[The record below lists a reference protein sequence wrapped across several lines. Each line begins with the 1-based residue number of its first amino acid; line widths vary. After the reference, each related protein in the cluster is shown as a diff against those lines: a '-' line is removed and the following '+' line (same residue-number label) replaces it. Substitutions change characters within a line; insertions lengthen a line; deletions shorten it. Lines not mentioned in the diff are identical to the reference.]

1 MLWVAVGTGLVLSF
15 IFAETIGLA
24 AGGLV
29 VPGYIAMYLDRP
41 LMLVGTFIAAL
52 VSFLIVRA
60 ISRKTILYG
69 RRRLIL
75 AILLGFIFSAL
86 LRTSGTQVAMTHQ
99 FTPVGFII
107 PGLLAYWMDKQGI
120 IDTVATL
127 LIAGVV
133 VRLIVIL
140 IAQGNPNVL
149 AI

>member
-1 MLWVAVGTGLVLSF
+1 MLWVAVGTGLVISF

-29 VPGYIAMYLDRP
+29 VPGYIAMFLDRP
-41 LMLVGTFIAAL
+41 LMILGTLVVAFVSYLFIKIIARYA
-52 VSFLIVRA
+52 
-60 ISRKTILYG
+60 ILYG

-75 AILLGFIFSAL
+75 AILFGFVFSVL
-86 LRTSGTQVAMTHQ
+86 FRTFGGT
-99 FTPVGFII
+99 FTMSNLFLPIGYVI

-120 IDTVATL
+120 VDTLSTL
-127 LIAGVV
+127 FIASVV

-140 IAQGNPNVL
+140 IAQGNPHVL